1 MLACRCG
8 RLHYGQYGAAGLV
21 LTNSDGHILLAR
33 RSDYV
38 HRSGTWAF
46 PGGAVEWGETPADAA
61 IREAEEELGLDGSTI
76 QVTGELTGL
85 DHGVWRYTYVIAT
98 LVPDAPKIR
107 FRLNWETDEVRW
119 LPLDKVST
127 LRLHPDLRTAWPDL
141 LSLW

>member
-1 MLACRCG
+1 MLSCRCG

-21 LTNSDGHILLAR
+21 LTNAEGNLLLAR

-38 HRSGTWAF
+38 HRGGTWAF
-46 PGGAVEWGETPADAA
+46 PGGAIEDGETAADCAV
-61 IREAEEELGLDGSTI
+61 REAEEELGIDGSAI
-76 QVTGELTGL
+76 LVTGTVPGL

-107 FRLNWETDEVRW
+107 FQLNWETDEARW
-119 LPLDKVST
+119 IPIEKVSM

-141 LSLW
+141 QELW